1 MELSEIRAELEN
13 MASRLADFR
22 GLFDLE
28 SKEARIAE
36 LDEKMA
42 EPEFWNDQQK
52 AQTVINEANGLKEYV
67 NSYHQLSESHE
78 EPQMTHDLL
87 KEEPDQDLQ
96 QELEKEL
103 KSLTKELNE
112 FELQ

>member
-52 AQTVINEANGLKEYV
+52 PSSMKRTV
-67 NSYHQLSESHE
+67 
-78 EPQMTHDLL
+78 
-87 KEEPDQDLQ
+87 
-96 QELEKEL
+96 
-103 KSLTKELNE
+103 
-112 FELQ
+112 

>member
-1 MELSEIRAELEN
+1 MF
-13 MASRLADFR
+13 ASYSRDYSVR

-67 NSYHQLSESHE
+67 NSYHQVYILSSM
-78 EPQMTHDLL
+78 EPQSWDSV
-87 KEEPDQDLQ
+87 PPAPG
-96 QELEKEL
+96 
-103 KSLTKELNE
+103 
-112 FELQ
+112 